1 MTKVVIENQNI
12 DIDYQINKR
21 STQVIIVVC
30 SISKHKQAF

>member
-1 MTKVVIENQNI
+1 MTKVVMENQNI